1 MNKIIFTNRN
11 EEAVAW
17 ARAQMKLEGPAGPC
31 HTYSMVDENDEF
43 VAVFI
48 ISDINGYSACIHFA
62 ARPNTYWLTRE
73 FGNGLMSFVFFAL
86 GLSRLTAPIRASNE
100 RSLDVARKYGFVYE
114 GTMRKAF
121 PDGEGCV
128 LLSFL
133 KEEFLEHRWYKR
145 G

>member
-1 MNKIIFTNRN
+1 MNRIIAAERN

-17 ARAQMKLEGPAGPC
+17 ARAQMNLEGPAGPC
-31 HTYSMVDENDEF
+31 HTFSMVDENDEF

-48 ISDINGYSACIHFA
+48 ISDNNGYSACIHFA
-62 ARPNTYWLTRE
+62 AKPNTYWLTRN
-73 FGNGLMSFVFFAL
+73 FGNGLMGFVFFAL

-114 GTMRKAF
+114 GKMRKAF
-121 PDGEGCV
+121 PDGEDCI

-133 KEEFLEHRWYKR
+133 KEEFLQHRWMKR